1 MIQWEEKDENII
13 ENHNLK
19 QRYDYMYIWIDF
31 KLCQCFCVLTNLISF
46 FSFFSMAII
55 RLISMNHEKDYSEDD
70 DLEYKQLQSPS
81 SSRYVRSLT
90 VFFKD

>member
-19 QRYDYMYIWIDF
+19 QKYDYMYIWIDF

-46 FSFFSMAII
+46 FH
-55 RLISMNHEKDYSEDD
+55 ISVW
-70 DLEYKQLQSPS
+70 L
-81 SSRYVRSLT
+81 
-90 VFFKD
+90 

>member
-1 MIQWEEKDENII
+1 
-13 ENHNLK
+13 
-19 QRYDYMYIWIDF
+19 
-31 KLCQCFCVLTNLISF
+31 
-46 FSFFSMAII
+46 MAII

-90 VFFKD
+90 VFFFLN

>member
-1 MIQWEEKDENII
+1 
-13 ENHNLK
+13 
-19 QRYDYMYIWIDF
+19 
-31 KLCQCFCVLTNLISF
+31 
-46 FSFFSMAII
+46 MAII

-90 VFFKD
+90 VFFKINLTKNDLIFFKFQF